1 MSRFP
6 LDKYKYYFATDVNGM
21 PYKVYAVSSY
31 AGRSVKGGA
40 KCNPRDGFNEE
51 AGKRLAA
58 LRCNKK
64 VAERRMARAAARL
77 KEAEDWLRKAEKS
90 VEKYREYYSD
100 AVDLLAEAKNELE
113 DCLEEM

>member
-6 LDKYKYYFATDVNGM
+6 LDKYKYYFATNTNGM

-40 KCNPRDGFNEE
+40 KCDPRDEFNEE
-51 AGKRLAA
+51 TGKHLAA

-113 DCLEEM
+113 DCLEKM

>member
-31 AGRSVKGGA
+31 AGRSVRGGA
-40 KCNPRDGFNEE
+40 KCDPRDGFNEE

-77 KEAEDWLRKAEKS
+77 KEAEKS

>member
-40 KCNPRDGFNEE
+40 KCDPRDEFNEE
-51 AGKRLAA
+51 SGKHLAA

-77 KEAEDWLRKAEKS
+77 EEAEDWLRRAEKS
-90 VEKYREYYSD
+90 VEKYREYYGD
-100 AVDLLAEAKNELE
+100 AADLLAEAKNELE
-113 DCLEEM
+113 DYLEEM